1 MCICKMIPI
10 GTGNWLK
17 RIIQMA
23 IFSLITTFIY
33 MMIPMALL
41 LYIPVVSASLFYE
54 FFRLGR

>member
-1 MCICKMIPI
+1 MIPI

-23 IFSLITTFIY
+23 IFSLIATFIY

-41 LYIPVVSASLFYE
+41 LYIPVVTASLFYE
-54 FFRLGR
+54 FFRLER